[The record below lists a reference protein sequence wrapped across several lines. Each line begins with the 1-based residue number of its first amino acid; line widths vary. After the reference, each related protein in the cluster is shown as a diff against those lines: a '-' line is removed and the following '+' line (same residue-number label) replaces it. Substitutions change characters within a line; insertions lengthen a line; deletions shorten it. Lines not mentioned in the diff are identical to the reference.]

1 VANPARLVS
10 ELRGKGCGAVLL
22 AFFEGV
28 PLIEVYN
35 FLRLNNLPEVL
46 WRGLDPDRIAVDC
59 GASLVI
65 LNGSR
70 YWLIDRIGKIDPVEP
85 LVRDF
90 GGIEMRRVAV
100 LGVER
105 TLNEESP
112 CSFDGRLELPTGW
125 WYTSRTLHA
134 ELVINITAGPATVL
148 QDELPNT
155 YSLFG

>member
-1 VANPARLVS
+1 VANPTRLVS
-10 ELRGKGCGAVLL
+10 ELREKGCGAVLL

-46 WRGLDPDRIAVDC
+46 WRGLDPDRIAVEC
-59 GASLVI
+59 GASLAI

-70 YWLIDRIGKIDPVEP
+70 YWLIDRIGKVDLVEP

-90 GGIEMRRVAV
+90 GGIEMRRVAT

-112 CSFDGRLELPTGW
+112 CSFDGRLELPTG
-125 WYTSRTLHA
+125 
-134 ELVINITAGPATVL
+134 
-148 QDELPNT
+148 
-155 YSLFG
+155 

>member
-1 VANPARLVS
+1 MANPARLVS
-10 ELRGKGCGAVLL
+10 GLRGKGCGAGLL

-28 PLIEVYN
+28 PLIGVYN
-35 FLRLNNLPEVL
+35 FPRLNNLPEVL
-46 WRGLDPDRIAVDC
+46 WRGLDPDRIGVEC
-59 GASLVI
+59 GAWMAI

-90 GGIEMRRVAV
+90 GGIEMRCVAT

-112 CSFDGRLELPTGW
+112 CSFDGRLEFPTG
-125 WYTSRTLHA
+125 
-134 ELVINITAGPATVL
+134 
-148 QDELPNT
+148 
-155 YSLFG
+155 